1 MNLIFSLNNNQ
12 TCTVA
17 AEKKEDFSLF
27 LTQVAR
33 AQEEQTVNITDLILV
48 VPELG
53 TFYIPSENQP
63 TLLQWLNEN
72 ATISL
77 FESEVLRPLYKTSLD
92 FNTNTFQ

>member
-17 AEKKEDFSLF
+17 TEKKEDFL
-27 LTQVAR
+27 LLLGHVAR
-33 AQEEQTVNITDLILV
+33 SQEEQIIDTDLTLD

-53 TFYIPSENQP
+53 TFHIPSENQP

-72 ATISL
+72 AIISL
-77 FESEVLRPLYKTSLD
+77 FESELLRPLYKTSLD